1 MSSGLFT
8 LFAMLAFLGIAVW
21 VFIIKNKSDFD
32 TQAHMALEE
41 DGESPSKSKSTQPHE
56 ESSS

>member
-8 LFAMLAFLGIAVW
+8 LFAMLAFIGISIW

-41 DGESPSKSKSTQPHE
+41 DEAPPSKSKSTQPHE